1 MPFDIN
7 PLHLIVALTRQRPL
21 FKFRHPGLLIFASWL
36 LSVCRNANY
45 YREGSTMN
53 YTCEPHAVGPYRW
66 NRIVPAA
73 GEMDRHE
80 IDLDA
85 AGAIKAIQG

>member
-1 MPFDIN
+1 MGKRMPRYACKVCGE
-7 PLHLIVALTRQRPL
+7 P
-21 FKFRHPGLLIFASWL
+21 AS
-36 LSVCRNANY
+36 Y
-45 YREGSTMN
+45 YHREGSAMT

-66 NRIVPAA
+66 NRVVPAP

-85 AGAIKAIQG
+85 ARAIEALERT

>member
-1 MPFDIN
+1 MPSYACKACGA
-7 PLHLIVALTRQRPL
+7 P
-21 FKFRHPGLLIFASWL
+21 ASY
-36 LSVCRNANY
+36 Y
-45 YREGSTMN
+45 YRDGSTMN

-66 NRIVPAA
+66 NRIVVRA

-85 AGAIKAIQG
+85 AKAIKELHG